1 MPAVKVT
8 VRRKVKAPI
17 HQAWPK
23 LADLAALPK
32 WAPDVASCKAETL
45 RLGAR
50 RVATL
55 KEPAYGKDK
64 LVETVNALRPQGFT
78 YDIEGGIG
86 PLETILTSWDLEPK
100 GDDCVVKVTSEVKL
114 AGKLRFAKPLVWLS
128 WRRQVAA
135 LANGFAKYAAA
146 P

>member
-1 MPAVKVT
+1 MKVT
-8 VRRKVKAPI
+8 VRVKVKAPI

-23 LADLAALPK
+23 LADLAALSK
-32 WAPDVASCKAETL
+32 WAPDVAASKAETL

-50 RVATL
+50 RTATL
-55 KEPAYGKDK
+55 KEPAYGKAK

-86 PLETILTSWDLEPK
+86 PLEEIVTSWDLEPK
-100 GDDCVVKVTSEVKL
+100 GDACVAVVSSELVL
-114 AGKLRFAKPLVWLS
+114 ARKLRFVKPLVRLS
-128 WRRQVAA
+128 WRRQLKA
-135 LANGFAKYAAA
+135 LAKGFAKYAAG

>member
-1 MPAVKVT
+1 MKVT

-17 HQAWPK
+17 HTAWPR
-23 LADLAALPK
+23 LADLGALPK

-50 RVATL
+50 RIATL
-55 KEPAYGKDK
+55 KEPAYGKDR

-86 PLETILTSWDLEPK
+86 PLEEIVTSWDLEPK
-100 GDDCVVKVTSEVKL
+100 GDGCVVVVSSDLVL
-114 AGKLRFAKPLVWLS
+114 SRKLRFAKPFVYLS
-128 WRRQVAA
+128 WRRTLSA
-135 LANGFAKYAAA
+135 LAKGFAKYAAS